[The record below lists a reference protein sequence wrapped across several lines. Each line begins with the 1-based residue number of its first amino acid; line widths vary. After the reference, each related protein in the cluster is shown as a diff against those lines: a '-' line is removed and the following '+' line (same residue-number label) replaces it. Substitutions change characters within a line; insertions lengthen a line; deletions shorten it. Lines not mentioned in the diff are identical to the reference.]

1 MTINIQDKEVTL
13 KYTFRSLLIY
23 ESIQHKS
30 FNPESLTDLMVYIYS
45 TILASDK
52 SLDLDFDYFLEWM
65 DENPSTLT
73 EFSEWLQKQVNKQ
86 AQLSPEP
93 KDNNKAP
100 KKK

>member
-1 MTINIQDKEVTL
+1 MTIQIQDKEVTL

-65 DENPSTLT
+65 DENPSVLT

-93 KDNNKAP
+93 KDNQNSN

>member
-1 MTINIQDKEVTL
+1 MTITILDKEIEL

-65 DENPSTLT
+65 DENPSVLT

-93 KDNNKAP
+93 KEDKNSN

>member
-1 MTINIQDKEVTL
+1 MTITILDKEVTL

-93 KDNNKAP
+93 KEDKNSN

>member
-1 MTINIQDKEVTL
+1 MTINILDKEIEL

-65 DENPSTLT
+65 DENPSVLT

-93 KDNNKAP
+93 KEDKNSN